1 VAASRL
7 LLLTPA
13 ELSRDP
19 RARRAA
25 AAALAHG
32 LEVAGVCGRLGGGEA
47 VSLYGVP
54 IKRVGREL
62 LARTLRHTG
71 AGGLRESRPLTREL
85 RGIFRIGR
93 VVTLTAQL
101 RAAARRL
108 GHFDVVHANDFATL
122 PAAWLTARASDARLV
137 YDAHELYAQEE
148 ASMPATY
155 RAFVRVLERRLARRA
170 DAVVTVSEPLA
181 RELAE
186 RLSLPRRPLVVL
198 NAPAREDV
206 DEPRRQDGPLR
217 AIYQGAM
224 APGRPLEDLWSAVAA
239 ADGVELTV
247 RVLGADPDRLRR
259 DVELHGLD
267 DRVRVAEPVAP
278 DQLVA
283 ALAGHDVGV
292 IFNRPRSGHYQV
304 ALPNRLFEYMMAG
317 LAVVCPRLPAL
328 AEIVESEGVG
338 VTYTP
343 GSPKALG
350 ATLAE
355 LALDR
360 ERVLALG
367 RRARERA
374 LERYN
379 AEVESSV
386 LVEAWRVSWLPR

>member
-1 VAASRL
+1 MPRL
-7 LLLTPA
+7 LLLTPS
-13 ELSRDP
+13 ELTRDP

-25 AAALAHG
+25 ATALSRG
-32 LEVAGVCGRLGGGEA
+32 LEVVGMCGRLGGGEA
-47 VSLYGVP
+47 ASLDGVRVT
-54 IKRVGREL
+54 RVGQER
-62 LARTLRHTG
+62 LARALRRTG
-71 AGGLRESRPLTREL
+71 AGGLRESRPPAREL
-85 RGIFRIGR
+85 RGVFRIGR

-108 GHFDVVHANDFATL
+108 GRFDVVHANDFATL
-122 PAAWLTARASDARLV
+122 PAAWLTARASGARLV

-148 ASMPATY
+148 ASMPSTY
-155 RAFVRVLERRLARRA
+155 RAFVRALEGLLARRS

-186 RLSLPRRPLVVL
+186 RLKLRRLPLVVL
-198 NAPAREDV
+198 NAPPREDV
-206 DEPRRQDGPLR
+206 GEPRRHDGPLR
-217 AIYQGAM
+217 AIYQGAL

-247 RVLGADPDRLRR
+247 RVAGADPDGLRR
-259 DVELHGLD
+259 DVALHGLEA
-267 DRVRVAEPVAP
+267 RVRIAEPVPP
-278 DQLVA
+278 DRLVA
-283 ALAGHDVGV
+283 ALAGHEVGV
-292 IFNRPRSGHYQV
+292 IFNRPRAGHYQV

-343 GSPKALG
+343 GSPVALG

-355 LALDR
+355 LAADR
-360 ERVLALG
+360 DRVAALG
-367 RRARERA
+367 RRARACA

-379 AEVESSV
+379 AELESAQ
-386 LVEAWRVSWLPR
+386 LARAWGLERKT